1 MKTILRITLL
11 GFLFITLNIQGQNKL
26 HTVKDSITFFY
37 NDLFEKL
44 ETKYLKREEVNW
56 NSIKPFIINN
66 ATKSESFEKSLHTVP
81 KLLDTIGCNHCELF
95 ADTGSYKSTLNKAL
109 YADDFSEDFITKLQ
123 DNSGYEFEV
132 KLIKKNIG
140 YINMPG
146 MLLINIPQDS
156 LNLKTQKMYDT
167 IIHLKDKE
175 SVKGWVIDLRFNIG
189 GNAYVMLTAL
199 YDLLGDSVVYNSMDT
214 HGKIIGSNRLENGTF
229 YSNDSLKAKVEVRSK
244 PNLKIP
250 VALITGKM
258 TGSAGEDIAVAF
270 KNRKDVI
277 FIGEPT
283 YGLLT
288 GNDMFEL
295 PFNNKIALTLSYVVD
310 EENKYREYITPD
322 IEISKKDNF
331 KDLTKDEN
339 IIRAFEFF
347 DKKE

>member
-1 MKTILRITLL
+1 MKTIYKIILIS
-11 GFLFITLNIQGQNKL
+11 FLFTTIKMQSQNKF
-26 HTVKDSITFFY
+26 HTTNDSITFFY

-56 NSIKPFIINN
+56 NSIKPFIIKN
-66 ATKSESFEKSLHTVP
+66 ATKSESFEKSLNTIP

-95 ADTGSYKSTLNKAL
+95 TDKGSYKSTLNKAL
-109 YADDFSEDFITKLQ
+109 YADDFSKEFISKLQ
-123 DNSGYEFEV
+123 DNSGYNFEV
-132 KLIKKNIG
+132 KLIEKNIG

-146 MLLINIPQDS
+146 MLLINISQDS
-156 LNLKTQKMYDT
+156 LNLKTQKMYDKV
-167 IIHLKDKE
+167 IHLKEKE
-175 SVKGWVIDLRFNIG
+175 NIKGWIIDLRFNIG

-199 YDLLGDSVVYNSMDT
+199 YDLLGDNIVYNSMDV
-214 HGKIIGSNRLENGTF
+214 HGNNISSNRLENGTF
-229 YSNDSLKAKVEVRSK
+229 YSNNSVKTRIKVLSK

-258 TGSAGEDIAVAF
+258 TGSAGEDIAIAF
-270 KNRKDVI
+270 KNRKNAI
-277 FIGEPT
+277 FIGEST
-283 YGLLT
+283 YGFLT

-295 PFNNKIALTLSYVVD
+295 PFNKRIALTISYIVD
-310 EENKYREYITPD
+310 QKNKYREYITPD